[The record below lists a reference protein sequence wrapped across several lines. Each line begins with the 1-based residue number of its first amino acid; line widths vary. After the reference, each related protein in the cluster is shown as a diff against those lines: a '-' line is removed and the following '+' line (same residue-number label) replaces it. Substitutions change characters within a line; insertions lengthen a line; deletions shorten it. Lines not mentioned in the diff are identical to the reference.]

1 MSTAILDI
9 RSLTVRFGGLFA
21 VRRLDL
27 RVETGSIA
35 AVIGPNGAGKT
46 TVFNALTG
54 MVEPSEGQIHFDNA
68 RLARALTWRMALI
81 WIAIGLACGTFL
93 LVFAS
98 DVDRLWTVAVKQN
111 FRDPKGHFSFAD
123 AARDGVA
130 HIAAKFGVEER
141 GPKRAFVISHDGFP
155 LVGPLETL
163 DEAIRERDVIEE
175 FRGRDFLDRR
185 IESDGSNF
193 VIFAPERYARIV
205 LGSDISTAIERAR
218 KIEAELRESDGV
230 RLTRTLIF
238 IIGTIIG
245 ILGAA
250 TVFRQTRRATS
261 WIARQHIARTF
272 QNIRLFKGMTV
283 LENVMVAVPET
294 VGKAGTRGPMVRTPS
309 GAMLAAVPLA
319 LLVMLGTYRRMPG
332 ASDAIGGALLAMF
345 LVGYAAWLLLLVRI
359 GAFSLRERAA
369 EVVTAARA
377 MEELRFTGLDAR
389 ADELASN
396 LAYGEQR
403 RLEIARALA
412 TGPKLILLDEPAAG
426 MNPSEKTELMQL
438 IRRIRDRGLTVL
450 LIEHDMRLVMG
461 ISDRVTVLQYGE
473 KIAEGTPD
481 EMRRDP
487 RVIEAYLGEGPAV
500 AAPTGA
506 S

>member
-1 MSTAILDI
+1 MSFAILDI
-9 RSLTVRFGGLFA
+9 RSLTVRFGGLYA

-27 RVETGSIA
+27 RVAAGSIA

-54 MVEPSEGQIHFDNA
+54 MVEPAEGQIHFENA
-68 RLARALTWRMALI
+68 RLARPFMWRVALL
-81 WIAIGLACGTFL
+81 WIAIGLACGTFV

-111 FRDPKGHFSFAD
+111 FRDPKGDFSIAD
-123 AARDGVA
+123 ATRDAVA

-141 GPKRAFVISHDGFP
+141 GPKRVFVISHDGQP
-155 LVGPLETL
+155 VVGPLETL

-185 IESDGSNF
+185 IESDGTNF
-193 VIFAPERYARIV
+193 VIFAPERYARVV
-205 LGSDISTAIERAR
+205 LGPDISTAIERAQR
-218 KIEAELRESDGV
+218 IESELRESDRV
-230 RLTRTLIF
+230 RWTRTLIF
-238 IIGTIIG
+238 AIGAVIG
-245 ILGAA
+245 VLGAA

-261 WIARQHIARTF
+261 WIARQRIARTF
-272 QNIRLFKGMTV
+272 QNIRLFKGMSV
-283 LENVMVAVPET
+283 LENVMVAVPEA
-294 VGKAGTRGPMVRTPS
+294 VGKAGTSGPMARTPS

-319 LLVMLGTYRRMPG
+319 LLVLLGAYRRMPE
-332 ASDAIGGALLAMF
+332 ASDLVGATLLAMF
-345 LVGYAAWLLLLVRI
+345 GLGYVAWLALLVRI

-377 MEELRFTGLDAR
+377 MEELRFVGLDAR

-412 TGPKLILLDEPAAG
+412 TGPRLILLDEPAAG
-426 MNPSEKTELMQL
+426 MNPSEKSDLMQL
-438 IRRIRDRGLTVL
+438 IRRIRDRGVTVL

-487 RVIEAYLGEGPAV
+487 RVIEAYLGEGPAA
-500 AAPTGA
+500 AAPAGA